1 MELLHQWYD
10 EASCAFTYC
19 PVDKQMSAAVM
30 IDTVEWHLKTGQVS
44 PI

>member
-1 MELLHQWYD
+1 MEFLHQWYG
-10 EASCAFTYC
+10 EKNCSLTYY
-19 PVDKQMSAAVM
+19 PVDKQMSAVVM

>member
-1 MELLHQWYD
+1 MEFLHQWYG
-10 EASCAFTYC
+10 EKNCSLTYY

-30 IDTVEWHLKTGQVS
+30 IDIIECHLKTGQVS

>member
-1 MELLHQWYD
+1 MELLHQWHD

-30 IDTVEWHLKTGQVS
+30 IDIIEWYLKACQVS
-44 PI
+44 PR